1 MHDRGER
8 DGRDGQAGT
17 RFPQGMRR
25 HEEPDFGFAIE
36 VPRRFIRLT
45 NTVDPIAQMMRV
57 GAAQAGRE
65 GQAPGGDEEKPGGE
79 EQAWPTGFCD
89 PEVLGDIG
97 DGRLQP
103 LRLLEIDTL
112 GRSEPLTDDEAA
124 AFWFEAREVL
134 PQALASSEL
143 PGYRL
148 LDVRDAT
155 LGPLDA
161 LAFEWR
167 WDGLRPGDQGGDRA
181 LLVWALHP
189 QRVFPVYYHCCG
201 DEWGCVYAGIL
212 GHPRVAGAVVVKRT
226 YHIYAIRLDDAVL
239 RRRAFPQKQPRL
251 RGGQTVLLHRLEHLS
266 AGGEVPEAQVRGEV
280 VAVGARLRALG
291 DGRQVPRGRARGSG
305 RAGAR
310 QREHADRLRKKGYG
324 IWQN

>member
-25 HEEPDFGFAIE
+25 HEETDFGFAIE

-45 NTVDPIAQMMRV
+45 NTVDPIAQMMRG
-57 GAAQAGRE
+57 GAAQSRRE
-65 GQAPGGDEEKPGGE
+65 GQAPGGEEEKPGGE

-134 PQALASSEL
+134 PQALASTEL

-181 LLVWALHP
+181 LLVWGLHLR
-189 QRVFPVYYHCCG
+189 RVVQVYYHCCS
-201 DEWGCVYAGIL
+201 DQWEARMPELRGIL
-212 GHPRVAGAVVVKRT
+212 GS
-226 YHIYAIRLDDAVL
+226 LE
-239 RRRAFPQKQPRL
+239 
-251 RGGQTVLLHRLEHLS
+251 LLS
-266 AGGEVPEAQVRGEV
+266 
-280 VAVGARLRALG
+280 
-291 DGRQVPRGRARGSG
+291 
-305 RAGAR
+305 
-310 QREHADRLRKKGYG
+310 
-324 IWQN
+324 